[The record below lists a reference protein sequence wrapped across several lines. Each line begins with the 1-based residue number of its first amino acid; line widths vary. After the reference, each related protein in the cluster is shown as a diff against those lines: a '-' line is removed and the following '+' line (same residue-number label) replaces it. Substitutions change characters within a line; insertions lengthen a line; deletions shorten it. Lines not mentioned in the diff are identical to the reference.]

1 MTWTTQGTTTRTF
14 GISFSVLLCEVSLPS
29 GETQLTLQQ
38 LSEGAANLIPPHPP
52 ALPDAVPNFWALSRA
67 LGLSCRDEPPKPPK
81 ALRAAVVSLCQPRL
95 GRCRAAAACPLPKV
109 ETQVLTLFF
118 ARKLLSQ
125 AASKGMGRGG

>member
-38 LSEGAANLIPPHPP
+38 LSEGAANLVPHTHPP
-52 ALPDAVPNFWALSRA
+52 TLPDAVPNFWALSRA
-67 LGLSCRDEPPKPPK
+67 LGLPCRDGTSKTTK
-81 ALRAAVVSLCQPRL
+81 GTKGSYSLSVSAQ
-95 GRCRAAAACPLPKV
+95 AWEV

-118 ARKLLSQ
+118 ARKLLPQ